1 MLVKIS
7 ERREQLEQQLLD
19 IEQMKLELDT
29 AEERC
34 TQALEQTIQSQVGQP
49 Q

>member
-1 MLVKIS
+1 MLAKIA

-19 IEQMKLELDT
+19 IQQMQLELDT

-34 TQALEQTIQSQVGQP
+34 LQALEQTIKKQTTKSP
-49 Q
+49 

>member
-1 MLVKIS
+1 MLGKIA

-19 IEQMKLELDT
+19 IQQMQLELDT

-34 TQALEQTIQSQVGQP
+34 IQALEQPISSQATN
-49 Q
+49 